1 MNDIKWFYCFNAD
14 SGDFFEEIERD
25 IPESPSHDEL
35 DAIAQE
41 LLIKYGY
48 TDGGD
53 YVCIGKGE
61 HVTIETVGS
70 GLGDYIIEKL
80 EDRASDIYGAEED
93 LFSAASREDI
103 KNLDS
108 RIEQALREWEEERNI
123 MSDYYTIPDVECY
136 YYHGDNKEEQE

>member
-53 YVCIGKGE
+53 YVCIGKGK

-70 GLGDYIIEKL
+70 GLGDYIIETL

-123 MSDYYTIPDVECY
+123 MSDYYTIPDGECY

>member
-14 SGDFFEEIERD
+14 SGDCFEEIERD
-25 IPESPSHDEL
+25 IPESPSRDEL

-61 HVTIETVGS
+61 RVTIETVGS
-70 GLGDYIIEKL
+70 GLGDYIIETL
-80 EDRASDIYGAEED
+80 EDRAADIYGASED

-123 MSDYYTIPDVECY
+123 MSDYYTFPDVECY

>member
-14 SGDFFEEIERD
+14 SGDFFEEIEHD

-41 LLIKYGY
+41 LLVKYGY

-53 YVCIGKGE
+53 YVCIGKGKR
-61 HVTIETVGS
+61 VTIEAVGS

-80 EDRASDIYGAEED
+80 EDRASRHLRCRRGP
-93 LFSAASREDI
+93 LFGSKQRGYQ
-103 KNLDS
+103 KP
-108 RIEQALREWEEERNI
+108 R
-123 MSDYYTIPDVECY
+123 
-136 YYHGDNKEEQE
+136 